1 MNMKSMFDWS
11 LDKHKKAEQAFGCS
25 LHSLFEQL
33 AGLFASC
40 VASLS
45 NICGYCAGTSAC
57 IYACKRFKAGSAAPT
72 PKGCSAC
79 FVPVAG
85 GFILTDHLF
94 LMPARRPGVD
104 TAPQRA
110 FSPRA
115 G

>member
-1 MNMKSMFDWS
+1 MG
-11 LDKHKKAEQAFGCS
+11 A
-25 LHSLFEQL
+25 
-33 AGLFASC
+33 
-40 VASLS
+40 
-45 NICGYCAGTSAC
+45 AC
-57 IYACKRFKAGSAAPT
+57 IAFLSSWLAYLPAALRLCLIYVVTVQAPALAYTLASASKQAPQLP